1 MPTVDDILNRNRTL
15 LPINDNDVRP
25 GVVTINEQQLDA
37 EKAKPNTATPVTP
50 IKPGSNTTA
59 QQQAAGTVNTAK
71 EQPTKKTVPT
81 QTASSRIDA
90 GALGN
95 NAAGANVAGKTGVT
109 VPGAPGSTTEQTAP
123 KVLSGETEGP
133 SKELDL
139 NTEKRLNGYKYDLML
154 NAMEQPE
161 TPEEKEQREKR
172 EKRERLF
179 ATIGDGLSAFH
190 DAYSKA
196 RGVDSMIDTGISKHL
211 QDRYDKL
218 EAERNRRRDAYTRA
232 AMMINSQRQADENA
246 MENERYRNEMMKI
259 RQQQQDRLALEQE
272 NKGKIAEAKQKY
284 YEAMGNKNKAQADF
298 WATKAELMLEG
309 FDEDQAIKIAK
320 ARQLNAQA
328 DKAEHDANKPY
339 STGRGGGGSR
349 GSGSLSNNPDYEKQ
363 TVVNVDP
370 KTGTKT
376 TTTGYVRR
384 GTGNRGGG
392 RSGNKGGNTRKKHQ
406 QNPYA

>member
-37 EKAKPNTATPVTP
+37 EKAKPYTVTPVTP

-59 QQQAAGTVNTAK
+59 QQQAAGTVNTTK

-259 RQQQQDRLALEQE
+259 RQQQQDRLE
-272 NKGKIAEAKQKY
+272 
-284 YEAMGNKNKAQADF
+284 AQAGLALRKQD
-298 WATKAELMLEG
+298 WLEKYQQG
-309 FDEDQAIKIAK
+309 ILDDKKERTDIEREYKQGLISKMERDAAVNE
-320 ARQLNAQA
+320 LNAQTRYYNA
-328 DKAEHDANKPY
+328 HKAK
-339 STGRGGGGSR
+339 SGGGGSYKPGNDTNMVKVTR
-349 GSGSLSNNPDYEKQ
+349 R
-363 TVVNVDP
+363 DP
-370 KTGTKT
+370 VTGETRVSWEPRP
-376 TTTGYVRR
+376 TGI
-384 GTGNRGGG
+384 GNGNSRSGGG
-392 RSGNKGGNTRKKHQ
+392 NYTHTR
-406 QNPYA
+406 NLGL

>member
-37 EKAKPNTATPVTP
+37 EKAKPETVTPVTP
-50 IKPGSNTTA
+50 IKPGANTTA

-71 EQPTKKTVPT
+71 VQSTKKTVPT

-90 GALGN
+90 SALGN

-123 KVLSGETEGP
+123 KVLSGETERP
-133 SKELDL
+133 SRELDL
-139 NTEKRLNGYKYDLML
+139 NTEKRQNGYKYDLML

-259 RQQQQDRLALEQE
+259 RQQQQDRLE
-272 NKGKIAEAKQKY
+272 
-284 YEAMGNKNKAQADF
+284 AQAGLALRKQD
-298 WATKAELMLEG
+298 WLEKYQQG
-309 FDEDQAIKIAK
+309 ILDDKKERTDIEREYKQGLISKMERDAAVNE
-320 ARQLNAQA
+320 LNAQTRYYNA
-328 DKAEHDANKPY
+328 HKAK
-339 STGRGGGGSR
+339 SGGGGSYKPGNDTNMVKVTR
-349 GSGSLSNNPDYEKQ
+349 RDPVTGETRVSWERRPTGSGN
-363 TVVNVDP
+363 
-370 KTGTKT
+370 
-376 TTTGYVRR
+376 
-384 GTGNRGGG
+384 GNS
-392 RSGNKGGNTRKKHQ
+392 RSGGNYTHTR
-406 QNPYA
+406 NLGL

>member
-1 MPTVDDILNRNRTL
+1 MAAVKDILNRNRTL
-15 LPINDNDVRP
+15 LPTNDNNVQP
-25 GVVTINEQQLDA
+25 SVVTINEQQLKAEQAKQPDA
-37 EKAKPNTATPVTP
+37 VNSATV
-50 IKPGSNTTA
+50 S
-59 QQQAAGTVNTAK
+59 
-71 EQPTKKTVPT
+71 PTT
-81 QTASSRIDA
+81 QTAPRIDA

-95 NAAGANVAGKTGVT
+95 NAAGTNVAGKTGVT

-218 EAERNRRRDAYTRA
+218 EAERNRRRDAYMRT
-232 AMMINSQRQADENA
+232 AMTINSQRQADENA
-246 MENERYRNEMMKI
+246 MENERYRNEMMRI
-259 RQQQQDRLALEQE
+259 RQQQQDRLE
-272 NKGKIAEAKQKY
+272 
-284 YEAMGNKNKAQADF
+284 AQAGLALRKQD
-298 WATKAELMLEG
+298 WLEKYQQG
-309 FDEDQAIKIAK
+309 ILDDKKERTDIEREYKQGLISKMERDAAVNE
-320 ARQLNAQA
+320 LNAQTRYYNA
-328 DKAEHDANKPY
+328 HKAK
-339 STGRGGGGSR
+339 SGGGGSYKPGNDPDMEKVTVKDPTTGETR
-349 GSGSLSNNPDYEKQ
+349 VRWERRPTGSGSRSSGSRGSRGGNN
-363 TVVNVDP
+363 
-370 KTGTKT
+370 
-376 TTTGYVRR
+376 RR
-384 GTGNRGGG
+384 GNYTH
-392 RSGNKGGNTRKKHQ
+392 TR
-406 QNPYA
+406 NLGL

>member
-37 EKAKPNTATPVTP
+37 EKAKPYTVTPVTP

-59 QQQAAGTVNTAK
+59 QQQAAGTVNTTK

-123 KVLSGETEGP
+123 KVVNGATEGP

-139 NTEKRLNGYKYDLML
+139 NTEKKLNGYKYDLML
-154 NAMEQPE
+154 NALDKPE
-161 TPEEKEQREKR
+161 TAEEKEKREKR

-218 EAERNRRRDAYTRA
+218 EAERDRRRDAYMRTA
-232 AMMINSQRQADENA
+232 LAINAQRQADEA
-246 MENERYRNEMMKI
+246 GMDQQRYKNEMLKV
-259 RQQQQDRLALEQE
+259 RQQQQDRLE
-272 NKGKIAEAKQKY
+272 
-284 YEAMGNKNKAQADF
+284 AQAGLALRKQD
-298 WATKAELMLEG
+298 WLEKYQQG
-309 FDEDQAIKIAK
+309 ILDDKKERTAIEREYKQGLISKMERDA
-320 ARQLNAQA
+320 AIGELNAQTRYYNA
-328 DKAEHDANKPY
+328 HKSK
-339 STGRGGGGSR
+339 SGGGGSYKP
-349 GSGSLSNNPDYEKQ
+349 GNDPDMEKV
-363 TVVNVDP
+363 TVKDP
-370 KTGTKT
+370 
-376 TTTGYVRR
+376 TTGETRVRWER
-384 GTGNRGGG
+384 RPTSSSGGSSSSG
-392 RSGNKGGNTRKKHQ
+392 RSGSRRSGSRSGSGGRYRNTR
-406 QNPYA
+406 NLGL